1 MNYILFDGPERDHL
15 LPLTFTR
22 PVGELRTGILTIK
35 EKWEAHLGL
44 TCSYLT
50 QNYLSDKYPMVD
62 LEDNILINAAFLPTK
77 HLVEQIKNLKE
88 KQALIAD
95 HNIIALYTLPEQ
107 EIEIE
112 NFETIEYPQKLIHIE
127 RPFHLFSYNHQ
138 TLQDDFNLLTKGR
151 DSQPISN
158 TNQVISPENIFI
170 EEGAEVEFSIL
181 NASSGPIYIGKNA
194 KILEG
199 CLIRGGL
206 ALCENSQLN
215 MGAKIY
221 GAVTIGPFSKVGG
234 EVNNS
239 VLIGYSNKGHE
250 GFLGNSVLG
259 EWCNLGADTNSSNLK
274 NDYGEVKLWNY
285 STHKFEKT
293 GLQFCGLIMG
303 DHSKSAINTQFNTG
317 TVVGVCTNIF
327 EAGFPKNIIPSFTWG
342 KSSEY
347 KIVKAQNVAKKVMS
361 RRNIEFNSIDAQILK
376 HIFEETAKS
385 RKLFIQ

>member
-35 EKWEAHLGL
+35 EKWEIHLGL

-50 QNYLSDKYPMVD
+50 QEYLSKKYPMVD
-62 LEDNILINAAFLPTK
+62 LEDNILINASFLPTE

-88 KQALIAD
+88 KQALMLED
-95 HNIIALYTLPEQ
+95 DIIALYTHPEE

-112 NFETIEYPQKLIHIE
+112 NFEVIEYNQELIHIE

-138 TLQDDFNLLTKGR
+138 TLQDDFDLLTKGR
-151 DSQPISN
+151 QSQPISD
-158 TNQVISPENIFI
+158 TNRVINPENIFI

-181 NASSGPIYIGKNA
+181 NASTGPIYIGKNA

-199 CLIRGGL
+199 CLVRGGL

-221 GAVTIGPFSKVGG
+221 GAVTIGPFSKIGG

-239 VLIGYSNKGHE
+239 VLTGYSSKGHE
-250 GFLGNSVLG
+250 GYLGNAVLG
-259 EWCNLGADTNSSNLK
+259 EWCNLGADTNNSNLK
-274 NDYGEVKLWNY
+274 NDYSEVKLWNY
-285 STHKFEKT
+285 ATNKFEKT

-303 DHSKSAINTQFNTG
+303 DHSKCAINTQFNTG
-317 TVVGVCTNIF
+317 TVVGVCANIF
-327 EAGFPKNIIPSFTWG
+327 EAGFPKNMIPSFTWG
-342 KSSEY
+342 SSSEY
-347 KIVKAQNVAKKVMS
+347 RVTKAHSVAKKVMI
-361 RRNIEFNSIDAQILK
+361 RRNVEFNELDAQILEYV
-376 HIFEETAKS
+376 FEETAES
-385 RKLFIQ
+385 RNLFIR